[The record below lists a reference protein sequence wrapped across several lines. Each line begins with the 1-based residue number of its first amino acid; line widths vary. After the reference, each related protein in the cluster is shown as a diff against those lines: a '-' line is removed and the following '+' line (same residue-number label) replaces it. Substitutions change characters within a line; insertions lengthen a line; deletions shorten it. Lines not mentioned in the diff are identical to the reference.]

1 MGYGICMKCKSKIE
15 ILLRAE
21 LAKTGESRYSISHKT
36 GIAEPIL
43 CRFVSG
49 ERGLS
54 TESAERLLEHFGYEI
69 RKRKG

>member
-1 MGYGICMKCKSKIE
+1 MKGKSKIE
-15 ILLRAE
+15 IILRAE
-21 LAKTGESRYSISHKT
+21 LAKTTESRYSISHKM

-54 TESAERLLEHFGYEI
+54 IESAEALLEHFGYQLPC
-69 RKRKG
+69 KRAKK